1 MSANNTYRPLYHSD
15 INETF
20 VIESSSDSPVFTG
33 VTACTQVVTNLVVS
47 CSGDSQIH
55 LSSGETIFNTNIV
68 STNDAVIDL
77 GTSIKRFRDINTV
90 SGTSSFWTSTIKITT
105 PTLDLGLDSQGNL
118 RQITAN
124 NSIVQD
130 DTLLGG
136 TY

>member
-1 MSANNTYRPLYHSD
+1 MNNNFKPLYHSD

-20 VIESSSDSPVFTG
+20 IIEPLIINNDIIS
-33 VTACTQVVTNLVVS
+33 ACTAVITNNLIS

-55 LSSGETIFNTNIV
+55 LTSGLTIFNTSIVPEIDNNIDV
-68 STNDAVIDL
+68 
-77 GTSIKRFRDINTV
+77 GTSFKRFRDINTV
-90 SGTSSFWTSTIKITT
+90 SGTSSVWTSTITVIT

-124 NSIVQD
+124 NSIIQD
-130 DTLLGG
+130 DILLGG